1 MADYR
6 AAAQIFPDDH
16 VTLFNLGRP
25 FRNWG
30 SMPRP
35 SPRWNAPS
43 RSTRARPSC
52 LLTLAASYEQL
63 SRLPDAV
70 QAYRDF
76 LDREPRAPEAS
87 VIRARIGR
95 LEQVGVPDGS
105 AQTTSAPSP
114 GA

>member
-1 MADYR
+1 MALD
-6 AAAQIFPDDH
+6 QSQ
-16 VTLFNLGRP
+16 T
-25 FRNWG
+25 
-30 SMPRP
+30 
-35 SPRWNAPS
+35 
-43 RSTRARPSC
+43 SC

-63 SRLPDAV
+63 SRLPEAV

-76 LDREPRAPEAS
+76 LDREPRASEAS

-95 LEQVGVPDGS
+95 LQQVGLPEGS